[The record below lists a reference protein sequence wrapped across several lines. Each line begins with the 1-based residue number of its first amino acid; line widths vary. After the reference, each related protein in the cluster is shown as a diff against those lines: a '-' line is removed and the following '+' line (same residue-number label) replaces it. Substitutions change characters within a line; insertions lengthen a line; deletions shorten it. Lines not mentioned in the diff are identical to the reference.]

1 MKTYTVE
8 EMVDSCIIWLHRPNA
23 MREIHTQVFR
33 MFNPDFIRDARIM
46 RDALNLAEEDRD
58 ADRNRATIAEQ
69 VN

>member
-1 MKTYTVE
+1 MNTYTVE